1 MNGSRTRQLRKE
13 TGKSKPGRVRGQL
26 HKAVAVGRQDRT
38 SSNEFS
44 TAPTSGAQITK
55 RMVEERAKRE
65 RNRQLLA
72 DADVISL
79 IAAES
84 QEGETAPDRGPL
96 QQTPE
101 ELERARKDAKNA
113 QVRTARAAKKAAQAT

>member
-1 MNGSRTRQLRKE
+1 MNGSRTRQLRKD
-13 TGKSKPGRVRGQL
+13 TGRAKPGRVHGQL

-79 IAAES
+79 IAA
-84 QEGETAPDRGPL
+84 DPL

-101 ELERARKDAKNA
+101 DAERARKDTKNRK
-113 QVRTARAAKKAAQAT
+113 VREQRAAKKAADK